1 MTQPAG
7 KSPVAQPAARPQA
20 PAPSGSAAPNAPGSK
35 GATPSGPAVPGTA
48 NPASANAGGEPAR
61 SGADTSEAGQPPAAD
76 AKTAADRPKQ
86 QETGGATPRT
96 GSAPDGSAAART
108 VVIKRDQ
115 LPSSTQNSAPTAGG
129 PPAGDAAAQPNQ
141 PAKDQAAPQ
150 SGTKAGP
157 AAAAGA
163 AAVSK
168 PGAAPG
174 TGASGKTA
182 GDTAAPG
189 AADSEAE
196 TAAIPQDGPVGGE
209 SATVVMR
216 RPQPPAGPGA
226 PTADRSASGDEQN
239 PPGSDDVT
247 MAMRV
252 VDPDDAKTMA
262 LPIQRPADGGR
273 PGTDRVVASP
283 AGPVPVTKPPS
294 TPRPASGP
302 KQPGPHG
309 PSAPPQ
315 HGPGVEETRPSPPR
329 APGRPR
335 PVATAPSPADVQQ
348 TVPAQSM
355 SGPRAPQTRP
365 VAPPQ
370 RIAPASQSGAGASA
384 SGAGG
389 SNRKL
394 IMAGAAGALVIA
406 LVAVIV
412 ALVTMSGE
420 DSPETQVRTAITS
433 YTDALRTG
441 DLDALRSSTCGPL
454 HDFYQGIPSD
464 QFAGV
469 HKLSVERKNIPVV
482 DSIDAIRITDETAI
496 AQATVYTDADPAKR
510 SARTFDLQRTDDGW
524 KVCDPPSSTQ

>member
-1 MTQPAG
+1 M
-7 KSPVAQPAARPQA
+7 
-20 PAPSGSAAPNAPGSK
+20 
-35 GATPSGPAVPGTA
+35 PGT
-48 NPASANAGGEPAR
+48 S
-61 SGADTSEAGQPPAAD
+61 
-76 AKTAADRPKQ
+76 
-86 QETGGATPRT
+86 
-96 GSAPDGSAAART
+96 
-108 VVIKRDQ
+108 
-115 LPSSTQNSAPTAGG
+115 QNSAPSAPSGGG
-129 PPAGDAAAQPNQ
+129 PQAKDAAAQPNQ
-141 PAKDQAAPQ
+141 PSEGQAAPE
-150 SGTKAGP
+150 SGPGAGQ

-168 PGAAPG
+168 TDSKPAEGTPGATPETAASGKNAPG
-174 TGASGKTA
+174 T
-182 GDTAAPG
+182 
-189 AADSEAE
+189 ADAE
-196 TAAIPQDGPVGGE
+196 TAAIPPGGPAQAGGE

-216 RPQPPAGPGA
+216 RPQPPAGPGT
-226 PTADRSASGDEQN
+226 PTADKSEPGDEQN

-252 VDPDDAKTMA
+252 VDPDDAKTVA

-309 PSAPPQ
+309 PSAPP

-329 APGRPR
+329 GPGRPR

-355 SGPRAPQTRP
+355 AGPRAPQTRP

-370 RIAPASQSGAGASA
+370 RIAPAPQPGAGASA
-384 SGAGG
+384 TGPGG

-394 IMAGAAGALVIA
+394 IVAGAAGALVIA

-482 DSIDAIRITDETAI
+482 DSIDAIRITDDTAI
-496 AQATVYTDADPAKR
+496 AQATVYTEADPAKR